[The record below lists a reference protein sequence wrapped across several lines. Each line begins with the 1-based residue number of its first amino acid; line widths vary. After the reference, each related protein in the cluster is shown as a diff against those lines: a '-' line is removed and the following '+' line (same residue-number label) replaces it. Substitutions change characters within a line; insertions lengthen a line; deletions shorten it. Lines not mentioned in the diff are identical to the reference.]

1 MHVPGHLRPDEDACL
16 THPEVDCPRWDEADR
31 LRALKQYGVL
41 DTTPEASFDDIANLA
56 ARLCDAPMAAVSLVD
71 AERQWFKA
79 EVGLGVRE
87 TPRPLSFCAHA
98 MLADTAMVVT
108 DAFEDPRFA
117 DNALVT
123 GPPHIRFYAGHPLKA
138 SDGVSLGALCVLDDK
153 PRPEGLT
160 ELQTMALKTLADQ
173 VMTQLELR
181 RALLDRDRSRDTA
194 RLAME
199 ASAYV
204 GAWDWDIA
212 QNRVVADERFARMYG
227 VDAAAARDG
236 VPIEVFTAS
245 VHPDDA
251 VRVGEEIERAKSGD
265 GVFLCEYRLA
275 ANGDVRWVLAR
286 GQAYFDRSGEAIR
299 LPGIAV
305 DITERKQIETD
316 LAETARALSE
326 SETRFRVLADA
337 MPQMVWSTQPD
348 GFHDYYNARWYEFT
362 GVPAGST
369 DGEGWNDMFHAD
381 DQERAWAVWRH
392 SLETGE
398 PYEIEYR
405 LKHHSGVYRWTLGRA
420 VAVRDE
426 QGEITRWFGTL
437 TDIDELKRLE
447 QGRELVSQELS
458 HRIKNIFAVITALV
472 ALSARQ
478 YPEAKAFSASLRTR
492 IAALARAHEFVRPHT
507 ETSKPTVGATTLHSF
522 LSDLFKAY
530 ADETGAPRVRI
541 TGDDAVFDD
550 QAATSVALL
559 FHELA
564 TNAAKYGA
572 LSEKGGMV
580 ALSTARDEDRFV
592 LTWSESGGPT
602 LQGEPT
608 RTGFGSSLA
617 TLSVQGQL
625 GGRLEREWRQEGL
638 RVIVDLPA
646 TALSRRR
653 AASDVRN

>member
-1 MHVPGHLRPDEDACL
+1 M
-16 THPEVDCPRWDEADR
+16 THPEVECPRWDEADR

-286 GQAYFDRSGEAIR
+286 GQPYFDRSGEAIR

>member
-16 THPEVDCPRWDEADR
+16 THPEVECPRWDEADR

-265 GVFLCEYRLA
+265 GVFLSEYRLVA
-275 ANGDVRWVLAR
+275 KGDVRWVLAR
-286 GQAYFDRSGEAIR
+286 GHAYFDRSGEAIR

>member
-1 MHVPGHLRPDEDACL
+1 M
-16 THPEVDCPRWDEADR
+16 THPDVESPRWDEASR
-31 LRALKQYGVL
+31 LDALKRYGVL
-41 DTTPEASFDDIANLA
+41 DTPPETSFDDIAKLA
-56 ARLCDAPMAAVSLVD
+56 ARICDAPMAAVSLVD
-71 AERQWFKA
+71 TQRQWFKA
-79 EVGLGVRE
+79 EVGLGVSE
-87 TPRPLSFCAHA
+87 TPRSQSFCAYA
-98 MLADTAMVVT
+98 MLGDEAMVVT
-108 DAFEDPRFA
+108 DAERDSRFA

-123 GPPHIRFYAGHPLKA
+123 GPPHIRFYAGHPLKTP
-138 SDGVSLGALCVLDDK
+138 DGVSLGALCVLDDK
-153 PRPEGLT
+153 PRSDGLT
-160 ELQTMALKTLADQ
+160 ELQALALKTLADQ
-173 VMTQLELR
+173 VMNQLELR
-181 RALLDRDRSRDTA
+181 RALLDRDTSRRTA

-204 GAWDWDIA
+204 GAWDWDIVE
-212 QNRVVADERFARMYG
+212 NKVVADERFARMYG
-227 VDAAAARDG
+227 VDPDAAQAGA
-236 VPIEVFTAS
+236 PIEMFTAN
-245 VHPDDA
+245 VHPDDVER
-251 VRVGEEIERAKSGD
+251 VRDEIDRAMSGD
-265 GVFLCEYRLA
+265 GVFLCEYRLI
-275 ANGDVRWVLAR
+275 ANGVERWVLVR
-286 GQAYFDRSGEAIR
+286 GQTYFDAKGDAAR

-305 DITERKQIETD
+305 DITDRRRIETD

-326 SETRFRVLADA
+326 SEARFRVLADA
-337 MPQMVWSTQPD
+337 MPQMVWSTLPD

-362 GVPAGST
+362 GVPLGST

-381 DQERAWAVWRH
+381 DRDRAWTVWRR

-405 LKHHSGVYRWTLGRA
+405 LRHHSGVYRWTLGRA

-426 QGEITRWFGTL
+426 AGEITRWFGTL

-458 HRIKNIFAVITALV
+458 HRIKNIFAVVTALV

-507 ETSKPTVGATTLHSF
+507 ETSKTTIGATTLHSF

-530 ADETGAPRVRI
+530 ADETGAPRVVI
-541 TGDDAVFDD
+541 EGDDAVFDD

-572 LSEKGGMV
+572 LSEKGGLV
-580 ALSTARDEDRFV
+580 SLRTARDEDRFV
-592 LTWSESGGPT
+592 LTWTETGGPPI
-602 LQGEPT
+602 QNPPA

-625 GGRLEREWRQEGL
+625 GGRLDREWGPEGL
-638 RVIVDLPA
+638 KIIVDLPA

-653 AASDVRN
+653 AAHDLRN

>member
-1 MHVPGHLRPDEDACL
+1 MSMAGPDRPSEDACL

-31 LRALKQYGVL
+31 LKALTSYGVL
-41 DTTPEASFDDIANLA
+41 DTTPEGSFDDLASLA
-56 ARLCDAPMAAVSLVD
+56 ARICEAPMAAVSLVD
-71 AERQWFKA
+71 SQRQWFKS

-98 MLADTAMVVT
+98 MLGDDVMVIPDAMQ
-108 DAFEDPRFA
+108 DDRFI
-117 DNALVT
+117 DNDLVT
-123 GPPHIRFYAGHPLKA
+123 GPPHIRFYAGYPLRTP
-138 SDGVSLGALCVLDDK
+138 DGVPLGALCVLDDK
-153 PRPEGLT
+153 PRPQGLT
-160 ELQTMALKTLADQ
+160 ELQLMALKTLAHQ

-181 RALLDRDRSRDTA
+181 RALLDRDLSDRTA
-194 RLAME
+194 RLAIE

-204 GAWDWDIA
+204 GAWDWDIPE
-212 QNRVVADERFARMYG
+212 NRVIADERFARMYG
-227 VDAAAARDG
+227 VDPEAAREG
-236 VPIEVFTAS
+236 AAIEVFTS
-245 VHPDDA
+245 NVHPDDA
-251 VRVGEEIERAKSGD
+251 QRVADEIDRAMTGD
-265 GVFLCEYRLA
+265 GAFVSEYRL
-275 ANGDVRWVLAR
+275 GQGDDVRWVLAR
-286 GQAYFDRSGEAIR
+286 GQVYFDTEGKPIR
-299 LPGIAV
+299 FPGVAV
-305 DITERKQIETD
+305 DITERKTIETD

-362 GVPAGST
+362 GVPVGST
-369 DGEGWNDMFHAD
+369 DGEGWNDMFHKD
-381 DQERAWAVWRH
+381 DQERAWTAWRH

-405 LKHHSGVYRWTLGRA
+405 LKHNSGVYRWTLGRA
-420 VAVRDE
+420 VAIRDE
-426 QGEITRWFGTL
+426 DGQITRWFGTC

-458 HRIKNIFAVITALV
+458 HRIKNIFAVVTALV

-478 YPEAKAFSASLRTR
+478 YPEAKAFAASLRTR

-507 ETSKPTVGATTLHSF
+507 ETSKTTIGATTLHSF

-530 ADETGAPRVRI
+530 TDETGGARVVIR
-541 TGDDAVFDD
+541 GEDAVFDD

-572 LSEKGGMV
+572 LSERGGV
-580 ALSTARDEDRFV
+580 VTLDTERQEDRFV
-592 LTWSESGGPT
+592 LTWSETGGPVI
-602 LQGEPT
+602 QGMPQ

-617 TLSVQGQL
+617 SLSVEGQL
-625 GGRLEREWRQEGL
+625 GGRLSREWRPEGL
-638 RVIVDLPA
+638 QVIVDLPA

-653 AASDVRN
+653 AAGGYSN

>member
-16 THPEVDCPRWDEADR
+16 THPEVECPRWDEADR

-123 GPPHIRFYAGHPLKA
+123 GPPHIRFYAGHPLKT

>member
-1 MHVPGHLRPDEDACL
+1 M
-16 THPEVDCPRWDEADR
+16 THPDVECSSWNEIDR
-31 LRALKQYGVL
+31 LAALQSYGIL
-41 DTTPEASFDDIANLA
+41 DTDREAAFDDVVALIARICEAPIAVVNLI
-56 ARLCDAPMAAVSLVD
+56 D

-79 EVGLGVRE
+79 ETGLGVRE
-87 TPRPLSFCAHA
+87 TPLATSFCAKA
-98 MLADTAMVVT
+98 LLQQDGMVVP
-108 DAFEDPRFA
+108 DATVDARFA
-117 DNALVT
+117 CNPLVT
-123 GPPHIRFYAGHPLKA
+123 EEPHLRFYAGRLLKTKDGLPL
-138 SDGVSLGALCVLDDK
+138 GTLCVLDTK
-153 PRPEGLT
+153 ARPEGLT
-160 ELQTMALKTLADQ
+160 ELQEMALNTLADQ

-181 RALLDRDRSRDTA
+181 RALLDRDRSDQTA
-194 RLAME
+194 RLAVE

-204 GAWDWDIA
+204 GAWDWDILKD
-212 QNRVVADERFARMYG
+212 RVVADDGFAQMYG
-227 VDAAAARDG
+227 VDPAAARTGAPIATFTSSIHADDALRVQAEIEGAMSGDGEFVSEYRLMGDSGVRWVFARGQVYFGSDG
-236 VPIEVFTAS
+236 VP
-245 VHPDDA
+245 
-251 VRVGEEIERAKSGD
+251 VR
-265 GVFLCEYRLA
+265 F
-275 ANGDVRWVLAR
+275 
-286 GQAYFDRSGEAIR
+286 
-299 LPGIAV
+299 PGIAV
-305 DITERKQIETD
+305 DVTERKKTEAD
-316 LAETARALSE
+316 LAEIARALSE
-326 SETRFRVLADA
+326 SESRFRVLADA
-337 MPQMVWSTQPD
+337 MPQMVWSTLPD

-362 GVPAGST
+362 GVPLGST

-392 SLETGE
+392 SLETGD

-405 LKHHSGVYRWTLGRA
+405 LKHHSGTYRWTLGRA
-420 VAVRDE
+420 VAIRDDA
-426 QGEITRWFGTL
+426 GDITRWFGTL
-437 TDIDELKRLE
+437 TDIDELKKLE

-458 HRIKNIFAVITALV
+458 HRIKNIFAVITALI

-530 ADETGAPRVRI
+530 ADETGTPRVRI
-541 TGDDAVFDD
+541 EGDDAVFDD

-580 ALSTARDEDRFV
+580 SLSTVRDEDRFV
-592 LTWSESGGPT
+592 LTWAETGGPA
-602 LQGEPT
+602 LRGEPE

-625 GGRLEREWRQEGL
+625 GGKLERHWCPEGL
-638 RVIVDLPA
+638 KVVVDLPA

-653 AASDVRN
+653 AANGHNN

>member
-16 THPEVDCPRWDEADR
+16 THPKVECPRWDEADR